1 MKKHLC
7 MAVAACGLLSLAS
20 CSEDENVIIND
31 QPVVEEG
38 VQEIVLQ
45 VSNAGDDEL
54 STRAA
59 RPLLSSQALQSID
72 KVRVMILK
80 DAADGSKDVAA
91 VKDFNDWMNESAVY
105 TDNGHGRE
113 ATWKLS
119 GDDKL
124 EPGAYQVYAIG
135 YTSQAE
141 GTIYDGNLIDWW
153 EGRDNGTNKALGTFP
168 VGWSIADDNISA
180 GKIGEEI
187 FAGEIAKIYVTED
200 GNFSETDEASLEE
213 GSNPNFN
220 VLTLHRQVAGT
231 FGYFTSIPTNAVGK
245 DGVDVNNLYLRLV
258 ARNANSKLLF
268 GQFNS
273 SFTSNEDENSEI
285 MYVVNGYNSIE
296 KNISFITEGMKD
308 EADGGYN
315 YLSTDNNDG
324 CIVYEIPLGEWFPHG
339 DVNGDNLLDAAD
351 AVEDGNWN
359 SPSNVQAG
367 SFMPGSVFGSSFII
381 PVLKD
386 AEGASSLQLQLVAK
400 YGDAAY
406 KPLRYWNINLAKD
419 DEQIDR
425 HAYYVKEDGAPA
437 FSQPEDWNIDE
448 TRSSYSLFRNHLYT
462 VGVKET
468 DEFDPDTDEPEDL
481 SKGQNLILRV
491 NDNWELVHQM
501 VID

>member
-80 DAADGSKDVAA
+80 DAADGSKEVAA

-124 EPGAYQVYAIG
+124 AEGVYQVYAIG

-153 EGRDNGTNKALGTFP
+153 GGRDNGTNNALGTFP

-231 FGYFTSIPTNAVGK
+231 FGYFTSIPTNAVNG
-245 DGVDVNNLYLRLV
+245 DAVDVNNLYLRLI
-258 ARNANSKLLF
+258 ARNANSSLLF

-273 SFTSNEDENSEI
+273 SFTSNQDENSEI
-285 MYVVNGYNSIE
+285 MYVVNGYEAITAE
-296 KNISFITEGMKD
+296 KTAEIITD
-308 EADGGYN
+308 DYADKANGGYN
-315 YLSTDNNDG
+315 YSGTNNAYL
-324 CIVYEIPLGEWFPHG
+324 VYEIPLADWFPCG
-339 DVNGDNLLDAAD
+339 DVNGDKLLDAAD

-367 SFMPGSVFGSSFII
+367 SYMPGSVFGSSFII

-386 AEGASSLQLQLVAK
+386 ANGASTLQLQLVK
-400 YGDAAY
+400 NESGSL

-425 HAYYVKEDGAPA
+425 HAYYVKEDGATPV

-501 VID
+501 VVE